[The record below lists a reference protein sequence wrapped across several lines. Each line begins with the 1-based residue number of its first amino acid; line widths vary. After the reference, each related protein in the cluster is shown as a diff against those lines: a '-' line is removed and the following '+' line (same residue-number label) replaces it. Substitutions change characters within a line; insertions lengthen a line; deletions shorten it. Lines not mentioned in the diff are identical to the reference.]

1 MKKVRSP
8 PVLSE
13 ETEARGHLACMS
25 MFEHVTVQHVL
36 EARRGLRASF
46 TFSIGLGR
54 QGIQPEPLPLLY
66 PPSFPVLPPA
76 LLSQNHVSLACSVA

>member
-1 MKKVRSP
+1 MKEVRSP

-36 EARRGLRASF
+36 EARWGLRASF
-46 TFSIGLGR
+46 
-54 QGIQPEPLPLLY
+54 
-66 PPSFPVLPPA
+66 SFPDWA
-76 LLSQNHVSLACSVA
+76 GEE